1 MVYKFISQE
10 NSVKHRKETFLRRAP
25 QIPGLAHTKFFYI
38 PWLYSTSHKMNPI
51 CDPFLR
57 TAIEALTSC
66 I

>member
-25 QIPGLAHTKFFYI
+25 QIPGLAHTKFSCI
-38 PWLYSTSHKMNPI
+38 PGLPSSFHKMNPFY
-51 CDPFLR
+51 DPFHR
-57 TAIEALTSC
+57 TAIDAFTSH